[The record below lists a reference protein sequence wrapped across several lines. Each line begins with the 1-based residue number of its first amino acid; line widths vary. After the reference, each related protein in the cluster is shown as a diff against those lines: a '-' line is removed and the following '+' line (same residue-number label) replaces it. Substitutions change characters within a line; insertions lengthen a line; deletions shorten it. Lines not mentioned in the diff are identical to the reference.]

1 MTDVTAGDLDPERD
15 LYYYSRA
22 SRAHFPD
29 ADCSCARMPNAAR
42 ARQTT
47 AGVLFDDTPICKN
60 CLGADYRGR
69 NGGNQPLL
77 PTTTEVPEV

>member
-1 MTDVTAGDLDPERD
+1 MSNRTAGDLDPEREV
-15 LYYYSRA
+15 LYYSTS
-22 SRAHFPD
+22 SRAHFPE
-29 ADCSCARMPNAAR
+29 ADCASAKHPHVNR
-42 ARQTT
+42 ARRTT
-47 AGVLFDDTPICKN
+47 AGALFDDTPICKN